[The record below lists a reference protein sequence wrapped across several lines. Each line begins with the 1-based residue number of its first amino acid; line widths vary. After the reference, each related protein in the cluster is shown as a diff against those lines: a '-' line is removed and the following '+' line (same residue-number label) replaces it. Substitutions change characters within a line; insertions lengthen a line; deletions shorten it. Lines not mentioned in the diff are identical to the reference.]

1 VTTDSP
7 TLRDIATC
15 FEGMV
20 PSVIATAAADG
31 TPNVTHLS
39 KVHLVDDE
47 HVALTDQF
55 FSKTN
60 RNLAENPYASV
71 VVVEPETY
79 DAYRLSLRFERSE
92 RRGKLFDRLDRD
104 IEAIAALCGMQGVFK
119 LRAVGIYRVLEIERY
134 AGAVGV
140 AAVDEDAS

>member
-1 VTTDSP
+1 MSP
-7 TLRDIATC
+7 EPRPALRDLAAC
-15 FEGMV
+15 FEGV
-20 PSVIATAAADG
+20 IPSVIATASADG

-60 RNLAENPYASV
+60 RNLAENPYACLLV
-71 VVVEPETY
+71 LDPGTY
-79 DAYRLSLRFERSE
+79 DEYRLIVRYERSE

-104 IEAIAALCGMQGVFK
+104 IEAIAALTGMQGVFK
-119 LRAVGIYRVLEIERY
+119 LRAVDIYRVLEIEALDTAPTRP
-134 AGAVGV
+134 A
-140 AAVDEDAS
+140 